1 MSIKGSRSISDLSIG
16 EEIKVQH
23 VKPIGGDTLPPQYSK
38 EISRYQPS
46 DKEKAKAMKDA
57 LSAVRQ
63 FTSEG
68 NLSRNG
74 NLNTTTMREMWDYEN
89 WEPFSGKTKDV
100 SEIIPGKSKNI
111 QSIPKIECELCGGN
125 HEADQ
130 CPHEG
135 RFSLGIN
142 TTRPDIKDRFPNGK
156 SKSIDY
162 PKPQWRQPSLWR
174 PAQSVNGK
182 MSHVGHQSIKN
193 KLTSEKLSELGP
205 GKDQLEMGCRQIL
218 LDPKTKAWVDEQNK
232 INKEKGPRYG
242 RTYDEGEDS
251 MYPDPQLDVGPL
263 IKSQKEGT
271 AATLEKV
278 KGGPRPSRAL
288 QEFVKHIAD
297 PLVDKGW
304 NLHLK
309 FGKGES
315 QGSLQIKLTKKRKLV
330 NPK

>member
-23 VKPIGGDTLPPQYSK
+23 IKPIGGDTLPPQYSR

-89 WEPFSGKTKDV
+89 QEPFSGKTKGV
-100 SEIIPGKSKNI
+100 SEIIPEKSKNI
-111 QSIPKIECELCGGN
+111 QSISKIECELCGGN

-130 CPHEG
+130 CLHER

-142 TTRPDIKDRFPNGK
+142 TTRPDTKDRFPKGK
-156 SKSIDY
+156 SRSIDY
-162 PKPQWRQPSLWR
+162 SKPQWRWPSLWR

-182 MSHVGHQSIKN
+182 MSPVGPHSIKN
-193 KLTSEKLSELGP
+193 KLTSENLSELGP
-205 GKDQLEMGCRQIL
+205 EKNQLEMGHRQIL

-242 RTYDEGEDS
+242 RPYDEGEDS
-251 MYPDPQLDVGPL
+251 MYPGPS
-263 IKSQKEGT
+263 IRCWIPNKKS
-271 AATLEKV
+271 
-278 KGGPRPSRAL
+278 KGRY
-288 QEFVKHIAD
+288 
-297 PLVDKGW
+297 
-304 NLHLK
+304 
-309 FGKGES
+309 
-315 QGSLQIKLTKKRKLV
+315 GSHF
-330 NPK
+330 